1 MEGNRRL
8 GLGLEWILGFG
19 VEDENGGE
27 ARLFCSF
34 FFFCLRELKVVRLRR
49 EGSVLD
55 CIFFKGVSL
64 LKGNATLPFQIKK
77 KGNAT
82 H

>member
-34 FFFCLRELKVVRLRR
+34 FFVS
-49 EGSVLD
+49 EG
-55 CIFFKGVSL
+55 
-64 LKGNATLPFQIKK
+64 IKSCY
-77 KGNAT
+77 T
-82 H
+82 